1 MAKILLVDN
10 DSIVLKTLSHPM
22 EKAGH
27 CVLLASNGRRAW
39 EVLEDNPGIEAVIT
53 DLSMPEMTGQ
63 ELVEKMRGESHT
75 ADIPVLMMSSVC
87 SVSAV
92 TELLKTGSS
101 LFLPKPVTTRD
112 LLAYIGSATRT
123 QAKAS

>member
-10 DSIVLKTLSHPM
+10 DTIVLKTLCHPL

-39 EVLEDNPGIEAVIT
+39 EVLEDNTGIDAVIT

-63 ELVEKMRGESHT
+63 ELVQKMRSEDRTSN
-75 ADIPVLMMSSVC
+75 IPVLMMSSVC

-92 TELLKTGSS
+92 TELLESGSS
-101 LFLPKPVTTRD
+101 LFLPKPVSTRD
-112 LLAYIGSATRT
+112 LLGYIESATRSR
-123 QAKAS
+123 AKAS